1 MTRRSKSYFS
11 SVNPPP
17 LQKLSKTH
25 FHKKGFALSLVL
37 KVRVFGIRKWPVACE
52 NVKAKPVIL
61 NILQSTSVF
70 IAAEKKGRLEAIS
83 RWSSQNWQELLV
95 AFHADVLS
103 GS

>member
-70 IAAEKKGRLEAIS
+70 IAAEKKRTIRSNFQVVVSELARVIS
-83 RWSSQNWQELLV
+83 SLPRRRS
-95 AFHADVLS
+95 
-103 GS
+103 